1 MKNALFLNQFSTVV
15 QSLNENIVIGWHW
28 YFVYYRRVIS
38 NMNLQLLAVL
48 GIVGTEKVV
57 DYPLFRDEIRC
68 PNIVVLYTVFSH

>member
-38 NMNLQLLAVL
+38 NMNLQFLTIS
-48 GIVGTEKVV
+48 GIVGAEKVV
-57 DYPLFRDEIRC
+57 YHPLFRD
-68 PNIVVLYTVFSH
+68 